1 MTCAVCEREMLT
13 PEQAVAEGLDHHL
26 QRSPVDPAL
35 CLGCW
40 IGFVEVEKF
49 LFRANLQR
57 VLWGQQVYS
66 IMRQLLQ
73 FAREAKL

>member
-1 MTCAVCEREMLT
+1 MKCEVCEQELLT

-26 QRSPVDPAL
+26 QRSPIDPAL

-49 LFRANLQR
+49 LFRANLHR
-57 VLWGQQVYS
+57 TLWSQQIHA
-66 IMRQLLQ
+66 IMRQLLH

>member
-1 MTCAVCEREMLT
+1 MKCAVCEQEMLT

-26 QRSPVDPAL
+26 QRSPVDPDL

-40 IGFVEVEKF
+40 MAFVALELF
-49 LFRANLQR
+49 FFRAGLHR
-57 VLWGQQVYS
+57 TLWSQQVHG
-66 IMRQLLQ
+66 IMRQVLQ